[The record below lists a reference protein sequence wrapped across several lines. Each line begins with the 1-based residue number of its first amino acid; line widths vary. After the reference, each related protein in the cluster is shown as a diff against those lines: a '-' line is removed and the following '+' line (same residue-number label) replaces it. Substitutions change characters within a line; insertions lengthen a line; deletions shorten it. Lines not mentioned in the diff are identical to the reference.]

1 MIMILHTCSS
11 RAAENAL
18 LMRSR
23 DLQQQ
28 LVKDHTVLERVEG
41 FPETDSSETTRLR
54 QILLQQENE
63 LMETEERIGLL
74 EKEIHK

>member
-1 MIMILHTCSS
+1 M
-11 RAAENAL
+11 
-18 LMRSR
+18 
-23 DLQQQ
+23 
-28 LVKDHTVLERVEG
+28 LERVEG

-63 LMETEERIGLL
+63 LMQTEERIGLL